1 MAGAAVTRDESIGAA
16 GAKVC
21 RVPITVVVPVKNEE
35 ANLARC
41 LSRLGRFSEVIVVD
55 SGSTDRTQQIA
66 AEHGARV
73 VDFAWDGRY
82 PKKRNWLLLNH
93 KLACEW
99 VLFLDADEFVDD
111 TFCDA
116 AAAALQAGGYD
127 GYWLCY
133 TNWFLGQRLRFG
145 LPQCKLALFR
155 VGKGLYE
162 RIEEDGWSRLDM
174 EIHEHP
180 IIDGPVGEI
189 AAPIDHNDDRGLPK
203 FIDRHRDYALWE
215 ARRAGLLSAG
225 GAPAQEK
232 LTDRQRFKYRHL
244 TKWWYPW
251 FYFLYTYIVRGGFR
265 DGAAGFH
272 YAFYKAWY
280 FNTIRLLVGEQQAK
294 KAGGHA

>member
-1 MAGAAVTRDESIGAA
+1 MADAAEKQDSGIGTA
-16 GAKVC
+16 GAKAG
-21 RVPITVVVPVKNEE
+21 RVAITVVVPVKNEE

-41 LSRLGRFSEVIVVD
+41 LSRLGRFAEVIVVD

-66 AEHGARV
+66 VEHGARV

-99 VLFLDADEFVDD
+99 VLFLDADEFVDSA
-111 TFCDA
+111 FCDA
-116 AAAALQAGGYD
+116 AATALKAGGYD

-133 TNWFLGQRLRFG
+133 TSWFLGQRLRFG
-145 LPQCKLALFR
+145 LPQRKLALFR

-203 FIDRHRDYALWE
+203 FIDRHRDYAMWE
-215 ARRAGLLSAG
+215 ARRLELLGTG
-225 GAPAQEK
+225 GTAAQEK

-251 FYFLYTYIVRGGFR
+251 FYFLYTYVVRGGFR

-280 FNTIRLLVGEQQAK
+280 FNTIRLLVGEERVG
-294 KAGGHA
+294 KAGSSS